1 MNYKNAVIN
10 FLDEKSKTAKKR
22 TLSCYKIMLSCAEK
36 MFEDTELN
44 NFSQEKLN
52 NNFKIFTQN
61 NWSLTTKKYF
71 KNLVNACLR
80 FNFQSG
86 FLQKHIQ
93 ITTSF
98 APEKKKG
105 PKTLSLEEVSLLED
119 YIMFQKN
126 FYHYGILITLYAGL
140 RVGEVLALEWE
151 NVDLENH
158 VLTISSTVYD
168 EVVDGKLLHTKT
180 TPKTIFS
187 QRQIPVVPKLEKI
200 LKELKC
206 YQKGRSKFVVCSK
219 QFGQVYVR
227 AYQES
232 FSRLQ
237 KKLGI
242 KHTGYHSLRHT
253 FATLCHKNQMDT
265 KSLSSILGH
274 SNITTTLNLYV
285 HPDFE
290 TKMQA
295 LLSVEKN
302 LKKPKKPF
310 LFFG

>member
-1 MNYKNAVIN
+1 MNYESAVIN

-22 TLSCYKIMLSCAEK
+22 TLACYKIMLSSAEK
-36 MFEDTELN
+36 VFGDTELN
-44 NFSQEKLN
+44 SLTQEKLN
-52 NNFKIFTQN
+52 NNFKILSHSDLALN
-61 NWSLTTKKYF
+61 TKKYF

-80 FNFQSG
+80 FNFQNG
-86 FLQKHIQ
+86 FLENPLQ
-93 ITTSF
+93 ITSSF
-98 APEKKKG
+98 APEKQKS
-105 PKTLSLEEVSLLED
+105 PRTLTPEEVALLED
-119 YIMFQKN
+119 YIAFHKD

-158 VLTISSTVYD
+158 VLTISSTIYD

-242 KHTGYHSLRHT
+242 KHIGYHSLRHT

-274 SNITTTLNLYV
+274 SNVTTTLNLYV